1 MADIKANRKRCG
13 CCNEDLDPRTFR
25 RHYSQNYD
33 KKAKRWRKMFD
44 GSSDDDDCTQSG
56 ANEPG
61 ENIDFKQEERQ
72 EIGK

>member
-1 MADIKANRKRCG
+1 
-13 CCNEDLDPRTFR
+13 
-25 RHYSQNYD
+25 
-33 KKAKRWRKMFD
+33 MFD

-61 ENIDFKQEERQ
+61 ENIDFEQEERQ